1 MRMRRSVARACT
13 AVALAA
19 LPCACAERLM
29 PTPVGFAATGGDPFA
44 RTPAHARTDEVK
56 LYVASNRGVR
66 ANAPPDEY
74 FTTERSEQLR
84 LGTMGVAIA
93 GDGMPWPELEGVSRT
108 WPREDGPEVSL
119 RSIDDFGP
127 VWQGIPGL
135 ATSAKSDAAVIA
147 AARAARGITVGA
159 DVGKQPSASGVSS
172 PRASWRRWRSCNRQ
186 HDAVL
191 LSHRPTTSGAHCV
204 RVCVCVCVC
213 V

>member
-1 MRMRRSVARACT
+1 
-13 AVALAA
+13 
-19 LPCACAERLM
+19 M
-29 PTPVGFAATGGDPFA
+29 PTPVGFAGTGGDPFA

-147 AARAARGITVGA
+147 RFAESVKADLAASTSKQLFVFVHGFNRDRALAPFRPAAFLGDPPTH
-159 DVGKQPSASGVSS
+159 GV
-172 PRASWRRWRSCNRQ
+172 Q
-186 HDAVL
+186 QLEVL
-191 LSHRPTTSGAHCV
+191 HRPGQVPIRLHLVGDLAAKQSLGVQVAGHQLQV
-204 RVCVCVCVC
+204 QL
-213 V
+213 